1 MLKVPLPE
9 LKKQRRVA
17 AILDQAEALRAKY
30 HQFLTRID
38 DLADSLFREMFGA
51 KEWPRRPLCSLCTME
66 VGFPFSSSSFLSP
79 GKGIR
84 LCRGINVLP
93 RRLDWSDSVD
103 VSKSSDI
110 DHDRYSL
117 TVGDII
123 VAMDRPW
130 IKEGFKLAL
139 VEDYDLP
146 ALLVQRVARLRPKIA
161 SDTVFVYQHLR
172 QPAFQRYCRPTET
185 TIPHISPNEIRAY
198 SVPMPSETLR
208 SDFAE
213 RTSRIRHLSKLAS
226 TRLANSEKLFAA
238 LQHRAFRGEL

>member
-1 MLKVPLPE
+1 M
-9 LKKQRRVA
+9 
-17 AILDQAEALRAKY
+17 
-30 HQFLTRID
+30 
-38 DLADSLFREMFGA
+38 
-51 KEWPRRPLCSLCTME
+51 
-66 VGFPFSSSSFLSP
+66 
-79 GKGIR
+79 
-84 LCRGINVLP
+84 P